1 MAILLFIDPGSFS
14 KGNERRAQVPNGS
27 ADSASPVR
35 LLFLLLMLFGGCL
48 PVLAQGAGGPPV
60 ISGPT
65 NQTIAVTNPASFS
78 VTVISGYGLRY
89 QWSFNGTKIP
99 GATSSAYSIPAVQPA
114 NAGTYSVNVMN
125 NAGSTNS
132 HAMLTVILP
141 PNVLAPPS
149 DQTTIVGRTV
159 TFVVKLNTTTGLPGV
174 TYGDV
179 GCWWSFNNVPTGQ
192 SGTTYTIR
200 NVQTNDAGT
209 YTAVVTNMAGMV
221 TKSAKLT
228 VVVRRQLS
236 SPAWLPNGQFQFTL
250 RGTTNVSYS
259 IQAST
264 NLTDWVNVTNWTSG
278 APFIDTEAGSF
289 SRRYYRATWP

>member
-1 MAILLFIDPGSFS
+1 
-14 KGNERRAQVPNGS
+14 
-27 ADSASPVR
+27 
-35 LLFLLLMLFGGCL
+35 
-48 PVLAQGAGGPPV
+48 
-60 ISGPT
+60 
-65 NQTIAVTNPASFS
+65 
-78 VTVISGYGLRY
+78 
-89 QWSFNGTKIP
+89 
-99 GATSSAYSIPAVQPA
+99 
-114 NAGTYSVNVMN
+114 MN